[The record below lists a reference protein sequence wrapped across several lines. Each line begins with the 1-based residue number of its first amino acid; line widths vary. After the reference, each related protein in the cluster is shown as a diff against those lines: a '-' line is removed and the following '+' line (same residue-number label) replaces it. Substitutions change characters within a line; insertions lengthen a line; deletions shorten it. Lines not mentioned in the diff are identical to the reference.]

1 MLPATIICE
10 PISECFVASLVI
22 GWAAHHVFRWDIMVF
37 FMCHCLAWFI
47 FDYIQLKGVQVW
59 NFIFQ
64 EVMKITVATDLSKK
78 LSFITTIK

>member
-22 GWAAHHVFRWDIMVF
+22 GWAAHYVFRWDIMVF

-47 FDYIQLKGVQVW
+47 FDYIQLKGVQVRS
-59 NFIFQ
+59 FIFSG
-64 EVMKITVATDLSKK
+64 AY
-78 LSFITTIK
+78 

>member
-47 FDYIQLKGVQVW
+47 FDYIQLKGVQVCK
-59 NFIFQ
+59 FIFQ
-64 EVMKITVATDLSKK
+64 EVTEVTIATDFSKH
-78 LSFITTIK
+78 LCLITTIK